1 MFNRLL
7 VGFFAHRIDGVEPR
21 IVELADPIHIVGMS
35 MQTNITRI
43 YSDLPAL
50 GRRYREHKQ
59 RHPIP
64 NPREPWAFAAVSKDF
79 DPETGAMT
87 YIMGDVVSEMS
98 ETEGLVAFDIPAIT
112 YAVFPVRPKSRFGW
126 AFAIPDAKRYA
137 YNVWLP
143 NSRYE
148 PAGAIDDFEYHD
160 ERSTR
165 KKNPEIDLYVAIQ
178 TRQLP

>member
-1 MFNRLL
+1 MLNRLL

-21 IVELADPIHIVGMS
+21 IVELAEPIHIVGMS

-43 YSDLPAL
+43 YSDLPSL
-50 GRRYREHKQ
+50 GRRYREYKKE
-59 RHPIP
+59 HPIP

-79 DPETGAMT
+79 NRETGAMT
-87 YIMGDVVSEMS
+87 YIMGDVVT
-98 ETEGLVAFDIPAIT
+98 ETKNTQGLVGFVIPAIT
-112 YAVFPVRPKSRFGW
+112 YAVFPVRPKNQMGW

-143 NSRYE
+143 SSRYQ
-148 PAGAIDDFEYHD
+148 PAGVIDDFEYHD

-165 KKNPEIDLYVAIQ
+165 KKDPEIDLYVAVKQ
-178 TRQLP
+178 R